1 MGRFTRAIRGFFGR
15 FLSGV
20 EQRNPEILLENAVQ
34 DELENLKKL
43 QVAAARTMAYEK
55 MLSNDAVTKQKT
67 LAVKER
73 QARELAS
80 RGQREAAI
88 EVVQQKQEA
97 QASLTDIETRLEEAR
112 KNSQELEQ
120 AFRDQERRYNNVV
133 RERAALME
141 EHQRS
146 RALRTANEAR
156 SNISLS
162 DSSRDLEKARQSI
175 RQASYEAE
183 AIGEL
188 GTSETERQ
196 IAAAEIDIKRL
207 DAERELEMM
216 EVQMGLREP
225 EPIEAAPPMRQRSL
239 RPRRPR
245 RNRVDSRK
253 NLSRRLMVRLAPSL
267 FAGLGTFAAL
277 ETSYVLAGLLG
288 IGAFVTGR
296 RLLDRRENAR
306 KELLSRARHN
316 RGSSAGWRGRIASRR
331 RR

>member
-20 EQRNPEILLENAVQ
+20 EQRNPQILLENAVQ

-80 RGQREAAI
+80 RGQRDAAI

-97 QASLTDIETRLEEAR
+97 EASLVDIEARLEEAR

-120 AFRDQERRYNNVV
+120 AFRDQERRYNDVV

-156 SNISLS
+156 ANISLS
-162 DSSRDLEKARQSI
+162 DSSRDLDKARQSI
-175 RQASYEAE
+175 RQSSYEAQ

-225 EPIEAAPPMRQRSL
+225 EKIEAAPTEEAAEPQVEETEEN
-239 RPRRPR
+239 PR
-245 RNRVDSRK
+245 
-253 NLSRRLMVRLAPSL
+253 
-267 FAGLGTFAAL
+267 G
-277 ETSYVLAGLLG
+277 
-288 IGAFVTGR
+288 
-296 RLLDRRENAR
+296 
-306 KELLSRARHN
+306 
-316 RGSSAGWRGRIASRR
+316 
-331 RR
+331 

>member
-55 MLSNDAVTKQKT
+55 MLANDAGTKQKT

-97 QASLTDIETRLEEAR
+97 QTSLADIEARLGEAR

-120 AFRDQERRYNNVV
+120 AFRDQERRYNDVV

-162 DSSRDLEKARQSI
+162 DSSRDLDKARQSI

-188 GTSETERQ
+188 GTSDTERQ

-207 DAERELEMM
+207 DAEQELEMM

-225 EPIEAAPPMRQRSL
+225 EKIEAAPAEETAEPQVEETEEG
-239 RPRRPR
+239 PR
-245 RNRVDSRK
+245 
-253 NLSRRLMVRLAPSL
+253 
-267 FAGLGTFAAL
+267 G
-277 ETSYVLAGLLG
+277 
-288 IGAFVTGR
+288 
-296 RLLDRRENAR
+296 
-306 KELLSRARHN
+306 
-316 RGSSAGWRGRIASRR
+316 
-331 RR
+331 

>member
-1 MGRFTRAIRGFFGR
+1 MGRFRRAIRGFFGR

-20 EQRNPEILLENAVQ
+20 EQRNPQILLENAVQ

-55 MLSNDAVTKQKT
+55 MLANDAVSKQKI

-97 QASLTDIETRLEEAR
+97 QTSLIDIEARLEEAR
-112 KNSQELEQ
+112 KNSQEMEQ
-120 AFRDQERRYNNVV
+120 AFRDQERRYNDVV

-141 EHQRS
+141 EHQRA

-175 RQASYEAE
+175 RQASFEAE

-188 GTSETERQ
+188 STSETERQ

-207 DAERELEMM
+207 DAERELELM
-216 EVQMGLREP
+216 EVEMGLREP
-225 EPIEAAPPMRQRSL
+225 EPIEAAPTEEKIEPQAEETEE
-239 RPRRPR
+239 
-245 RNRVDSRK
+245 DSR
-253 NLSRRLMVRLAPSL
+253 
-267 FAGLGTFAAL
+267 G
-277 ETSYVLAGLLG
+277 
-288 IGAFVTGR
+288 
-296 RLLDRRENAR
+296 
-306 KELLSRARHN
+306 
-316 RGSSAGWRGRIASRR
+316 
-331 RR
+331 

>member
-1 MGRFTRAIRGFFGR
+1 MGRLTRAIRGFFGK
-15 FLSGV
+15 FLTGV

-55 MLSNDAVTKQKT
+55 MLANDAAGKQKV

-80 RGQREAAI
+80 RGQRDAAV

-97 QASLTDIETRLEEAR
+97 QTQLADIEARLEEAR
-112 KNSQELEQ
+112 KNSQEMER
-120 AFRDQERRYNNVV
+120 AFRDQERRYNDVA

-141 EHQRS
+141 EHQRA
-146 RALRTANEAR
+146 RALRTANDAR
-156 SNISLS
+156 AQISLS

-175 RQASYEAE
+175 RQSSYEAE
-183 AIGEL
+183 AVGQL

-216 EVQMGLREP
+216 EIEMGLREP
-225 EPIEAAPPMRQRSL
+225 EQIEASEPAPAEPD
-239 RPRRPR
+239 RPEE
-245 RNRVDSRK
+245 
-253 NLSRRLMVRLAPSL
+253 
-267 FAGLGTFAAL
+267 GT
-277 ETSYVLAGLLG
+277 
-288 IGAFVTGR
+288 
-296 RLLDRRENAR
+296 
-306 KELLSRARHN
+306 
-316 RGSSAGWRGRIASRR
+316 RG
-331 RR
+331 

>member
-80 RGQREAAI
+80 RGQRGAAI

-97 QASLTDIETRLEEAR
+97 EASLVDIKARLEEAR

-120 AFRDQERRYNNVV
+120 AFRDQERRYNDVV

-156 SNISLS
+156 ANISLS
-162 DSSRDLEKARQSI
+162 DSSRDLDKARQSI
-175 RQASYEAE
+175 RQSSYEAQ

-225 EPIEAAPPMRQRSL
+225 EKIEAAPTEEAAEPQVEETEEN
-239 RPRRPR
+239 PR
-245 RNRVDSRK
+245 
-253 NLSRRLMVRLAPSL
+253 
-267 FAGLGTFAAL
+267 G
-277 ETSYVLAGLLG
+277 
-288 IGAFVTGR
+288 
-296 RLLDRRENAR
+296 
-306 KELLSRARHN
+306 
-316 RGSSAGWRGRIASRR
+316 
-331 RR
+331 

>member
-1 MGRFTRAIRGFFGR
+1 MGRFRRAIRGFFGR

-55 MLSNDAVTKQKT
+55 MLANDAVSKQKV

-97 QASLTDIETRLEEAR
+97 QTSLADIEARLEEAR
-112 KNSQELEQ
+112 KNSQEMEQ
-120 AFRDQERRYNNVV
+120 AFRDQERRYNDVV

-141 EHQRS
+141 ENQRA

-188 GTSETERQ
+188 STSETERQ

-216 EVQMGLREP
+216 EVEMGLREP
-225 EPIEAAPPMRQRSL
+225 EQIEPAPAEETLEPQ
-239 RPRRPR
+239 PEETEEE
-245 RNRVDSRK
+245 SR
-253 NLSRRLMVRLAPSL
+253 
-267 FAGLGTFAAL
+267 G
-277 ETSYVLAGLLG
+277 
-288 IGAFVTGR
+288 
-296 RLLDRRENAR
+296 
-306 KELLSRARHN
+306 
-316 RGSSAGWRGRIASRR
+316 
-331 RR
+331 

>member
-97 QASLTDIETRLEEAR
+97 EASLADIEARLGEAR

-120 AFRDQERRYNNVV
+120 AFRDQERRYNDVV

-175 RQASYEAE
+175 RQASYEAQ

-188 GTSETERQ
+188 GTSDTERQ

-207 DAERELEMM
+207 DAERELELM

-225 EPIEAAPPMRQRSL
+225 EKIEAAPTEETAEPQIEETEEN
-239 RPRRPR
+239 PR
-245 RNRVDSRK
+245 
-253 NLSRRLMVRLAPSL
+253 
-267 FAGLGTFAAL
+267 G
-277 ETSYVLAGLLG
+277 
-288 IGAFVTGR
+288 
-296 RLLDRRENAR
+296 
-306 KELLSRARHN
+306 
-316 RGSSAGWRGRIASRR
+316 
-331 RR
+331 

>member
-43 QVAAARTMAYEK
+43 QVAAARTMAFEK
-55 MLSNDAVTKQKT
+55 MLANDAVTKQKT
-67 LAVKER
+67 LAVRER

-88 EVVQQKQEA
+88 EIVQQKQEA
-97 QASLTDIETRLEEAR
+97 QTSLADIETRLEEAR

-156 SNISLS
+156 SNISIS

-175 RQASYEAE
+175 RQSSYEAE

-225 EPIEAAPPMRQRSL
+225 EPIEAAPNEETTEPQAKE
-239 RPRRPR
+239 
-245 RNRVDSRK
+245 NEEGSR
-253 NLSRRLMVRLAPSL
+253 
-267 FAGLGTFAAL
+267 GQ
-277 ETSYVLAGLLG
+277 
-288 IGAFVTGR
+288 
-296 RLLDRRENAR
+296 
-306 KELLSRARHN
+306 
-316 RGSSAGWRGRIASRR
+316 
-331 RR
+331 

>member
-55 MLSNDAVTKQKT
+55 MLANDAVTKQKT

-97 QASLTDIETRLEEAR
+97 QASLTDIEARLEEAR

-225 EPIEAAPPMRQRSL
+225 EPIESAPTEETASPQAEESEEG
-239 RPRRPR
+239 PR
-245 RNRVDSRK
+245 
-253 NLSRRLMVRLAPSL
+253 
-267 FAGLGTFAAL
+267 GQ
-277 ETSYVLAGLLG
+277 
-288 IGAFVTGR
+288 
-296 RLLDRRENAR
+296 
-306 KELLSRARHN
+306 
-316 RGSSAGWRGRIASRR
+316 
-331 RR
+331 

>member
-55 MLSNDAVTKQKT
+55 MLANDAVTKQKT

-97 QASLTDIETRLEEAR
+97 EASLVDIEARLEEAS

-120 AFRDQERRYNNVV
+120 AFRDQERRYNDVV

-156 SNISLS
+156 ANISLS
-162 DSSRDLEKARQSI
+162 DSSRDLDKARQSI
-175 RQASYEAE
+175 RQSSYEAQ

-216 EVQMGLREP
+216 ELQMGLREP
-225 EPIEAAPPMRQRSL
+225 EKIEAAPTEEASEPQVEETEEN
-239 RPRRPR
+239 PR
-245 RNRVDSRK
+245 
-253 NLSRRLMVRLAPSL
+253 
-267 FAGLGTFAAL
+267 G
-277 ETSYVLAGLLG
+277 
-288 IGAFVTGR
+288 
-296 RLLDRRENAR
+296 
-306 KELLSRARHN
+306 
-316 RGSSAGWRGRIASRR
+316 
-331 RR
+331 

>member
-80 RGQREAAI
+80 RGQRDAAI

-97 QASLTDIETRLEEAR
+97 EASLADIEARLGEAR

-120 AFRDQERRYNNVV
+120 AFRDQERRYNDVV

-175 RQASYEAE
+175 RQGSYEAQ

-188 GTSETERQ
+188 GTSDTERQ

-207 DAERELEMM
+207 DAERELELM

-225 EPIEAAPPMRQRSL
+225 EKIEAAPTEETAEPQIEETEEN
-239 RPRRPR
+239 PR
-245 RNRVDSRK
+245 
-253 NLSRRLMVRLAPSL
+253 
-267 FAGLGTFAAL
+267 G
-277 ETSYVLAGLLG
+277 
-288 IGAFVTGR
+288 
-296 RLLDRRENAR
+296 
-306 KELLSRARHN
+306 
-316 RGSSAGWRGRIASRR
+316 
-331 RR
+331 

>member
-55 MLSNDAVTKQKT
+55 MLANDAASKQKVLT
-67 LAVKER
+67 TKER

-80 RGQREAAI
+80 RGQRQAAI

-97 QASLTDIETRLEEAR
+97 QTSLVEIEGRLEEAR
-112 KNSQELEQ
+112 KNSEEMER
-120 AFRDQERRYNNVV
+120 AFREQERRYNDVV

-141 EHQRS
+141 EHQRA

-156 SNISLS
+156 SSVSLS
-162 DSSRDLEKARQSI
+162 DSSRDLERARQAI
-175 RQASYEAE
+175 RQSSYEAE

-196 IAAAEIDIKRL
+196 IAAAEVDIKRL

-216 EVQMGLREP
+216 EIEMGLREP
-225 EPIEAAPPMRQRSL
+225 ESIEAAPEEPTEPVEQ
-239 RPRRPR
+239 P
-245 RNRVDSRK
+245 
-253 NLSRRLMVRLAPSL
+253 
-267 FAGLGTFAAL
+267 
-277 ETSYVLAGLLG
+277 ETSPEGPG
-288 IGAFVTGR
+288 EDGP
-296 RLLDRRENAR
+296 
-306 KELLSRARHN
+306 
-316 RGSSAGWRGRIASRR
+316 RG
-331 RR
+331 

>member
-97 QASLTDIETRLEEAR
+97 EASLADIEARLGEAR

-120 AFRDQERRYNNVV
+120 AFRDQERRYNDVV

-175 RQASYEAE
+175 RQTSYEAQ

-188 GTSETERQ
+188 GTSDTERQ

-207 DAERELEMM
+207 DAERELELM

-225 EPIEAAPPMRQRSL
+225 EKIEAAPTEEAAEPQIEETEEN
-239 RPRRPR
+239 PR
-245 RNRVDSRK
+245 
-253 NLSRRLMVRLAPSL
+253 
-267 FAGLGTFAAL
+267 G
-277 ETSYVLAGLLG
+277 
-288 IGAFVTGR
+288 
-296 RLLDRRENAR
+296 
-306 KELLSRARHN
+306 
-316 RGSSAGWRGRIASRR
+316 
-331 RR
+331 

>member
-1 MGRFTRAIRGFFGR
+1 MRAIRGFFGN

-55 MLSNDAVTKQKT
+55 MLANDAAGKQKV

-80 RGQREAAI
+80 RGQRDAAV

-97 QASLTDIETRLEEAR
+97 QTQLADIEARLEEAR
-112 KNSQELEQ
+112 KNSQEMER
-120 AFRDQERRYNNVV
+120 AFRDQERRYNDVA

-141 EHQRS
+141 EHQRA
-146 RALRTANEAR
+146 RALRTANDAR
-156 SNISLS
+156 AQISLS

-175 RQASYEAE
+175 RQSSYEAE
-183 AIGEL
+183 AVGQL

-216 EVQMGLREP
+216 EIEMGLREP
-225 EPIEAAPPMRQRSL
+225 DQIQAPEPAPAEPEGREEG
-239 RPRRPR
+239 PR
-245 RNRVDSRK
+245 
-253 NLSRRLMVRLAPSL
+253 A
-267 FAGLGTFAAL
+267 
-277 ETSYVLAGLLG
+277 
-288 IGAFVTGR
+288 
-296 RLLDRRENAR
+296 
-306 KELLSRARHN
+306 
-316 RGSSAGWRGRIASRR
+316 
-331 RR
+331 

>member
-1 MGRFTRAIRGFFGR
+1 MGRFFRAIRGFFGSL
-15 FLSGV
+15 LSRV
-20 EQRNPEILLENAVQ
+20 EQRNPEILLETAVQ
-34 DELENLKKL
+34 DELNNLKKL
-43 QVAAARTMAYEK
+43 QVAAVRTMAYEK
-55 MLSNDAVTKQKT
+55 MLVNDAASKQKVVA
-67 LAVKER
+67 LKER
-73 QARELAS
+73 QARELAA

-97 QASLTDIETRLEEAR
+97 QASLADIEARLGEAR

-120 AFRDQERRYNNVV
+120 AFRDQERRYNDVV

-162 DSSRDLEKARQSI
+162 DSSRDLDKARQSI

-188 GTSETERQ
+188 GTSDTDRQ

-207 DAERELEMM
+207 DAEQELEMM

-225 EPIEAAPPMRQRSL
+225 EKIEAAPAEETAEPPIEEPEEDQR
-239 RPRRPR
+239 
-245 RNRVDSRK
+245 
-253 NLSRRLMVRLAPSL
+253 
-267 FAGLGTFAAL
+267 G
-277 ETSYVLAGLLG
+277 
-288 IGAFVTGR
+288 
-296 RLLDRRENAR
+296 
-306 KELLSRARHN
+306 
-316 RGSSAGWRGRIASRR
+316 
-331 RR
+331 

>member
-1 MGRFTRAIRGFFGR
+1 MGRLTRAIRGFFGK

-55 MLSNDAVTKQKT
+55 MLANDAAGKQKV

-80 RGQREAAI
+80 RGQRDAAV

-97 QASLTDIETRLEEAR
+97 QTQLADIETRLEEAR
-112 KNSQELEQ
+112 KNSQEMER
-120 AFRDQERRYNNVV
+120 AFRDQERRYNDVA

-141 EHQRS
+141 EHQRA
-146 RALRTANEAR
+146 RALRTANDAR
-156 SNISLS
+156 AQISLS

-175 RQASYEAE
+175 RQSSYEAE
-183 AIGEL
+183 AVGQL

-216 EVQMGLREP
+216 EIEMGLREP
-225 EPIEAAPPMRQRSL
+225 DQIQAPEPAPAEPEGREEG
-239 RPRRPR
+239 PR
-245 RNRVDSRK
+245 
-253 NLSRRLMVRLAPSL
+253 A
-267 FAGLGTFAAL
+267 
-277 ETSYVLAGLLG
+277 
-288 IGAFVTGR
+288 
-296 RLLDRRENAR
+296 
-306 KELLSRARHN
+306 
-316 RGSSAGWRGRIASRR
+316 
-331 RR
+331 